1 MERRS
6 RFYLYPAS
14 SVIFLI
20 ITGLVTLCGLWWSG
34 NQTLID
40 FFGHL
45 YLSQEIPFQWLRVP
59 QFQQSYFLFLP
70 TIIVAIVVT
79 ITTKISPQQKPWSR
93 WLMIGILLLF
103 MGRYLVWRCL
113 SSLNLIDPITGIFS
127 LALLGIELFFVA
139 SPLLQNILM
148 LKLKFRNHQADKM
161 QQTVISGEYQPSVD
175 ILIPTYNEPEEIIK
189 KTIIACQ
196 NIDYDN
202 KIIYL
207 LDDGNRDQIAKLAC
221 QLNCKYITRPDNLHA
236 KAGNLNHALELTN
249 GELIAV
255 FDADFLPQHL
265 FLSRT
270 VGFFQ
275 KAKIALIQTY
285 QSFYTP
291 DPVARNLG
299 LENHF
304 PPDVEI
310 FSRHYQVIR
319 DSWGSA
325 LCYGSSFV
333 VRRQHLLEVGGFC
346 QNSLSE
352 DYHTGVKL
360 AAQGYEVIYLN
371 ESLSAGLTAENIFG
385 HIRQRQRWARGT
397 MQSLFI
403 PENPLTI
410 KGLSFGQRLT
420 HFEGIIQWFTSP
432 LRILIF
438 FLPLAYTAGIIP
450 IKASVSE
457 IIYFVLPYYFLQ
469 VGTFAWLNFK
479 SRSAMISEIY
489 NIITT
494 FPVAWEIVQTL
505 ITPFSSIFKVTPK
518 GTKSDTYYFNWSLA
532 TPLFFVFAVNI
543 VNLISIIGFIK
554 AGVLGEFNTAGGIG
568 LILFWNV
575 YNIGIIALSLWAL
588 LDVPK
593 PENYQWFKV
602 CESAK
607 FIYNGYLYDTI
618 ITQISDQGIEIK
630 LDFLANFKPED
641 NLEVMMDNFCV
652 KGAVSFI
659 EYYHNY
665 TLLKVNFELANLAQF
680 RQLIN
685 KIYGKNN
692 IWSTM
697 ETASEIKTV
706 YLLFKSLFATPIK
719 WLYFQSKLSQNLSY
733 RISKNLDHCPAKTNT
748 FSQK

>member
-1 MERRS
+1 MKRQT
-6 RFYLYPAS
+6 RFYVYPAS

-20 ITGLVTLCGLWWSG
+20 ITGLVTLCGLWWGG

-40 FFGHL
+40 FFGNF
-45 YLSQEIPFQWLRVP
+45 YLFQEIPSQWLRVP

-70 TIIVAIVVT
+70 TVIVAIIVT
-79 ITTKISPQQKPWSR
+79 ITTKISPQQKLWSR
-93 WLMIGILLLF
+93 WLMISILLLF

-113 SSLNLIDPITGIFS
+113 SSLNLIDPVTGIFS
-127 LALLGIELFFVA
+127 LALLAIELFFVA

-161 QQTVISGEYQPSVD
+161 QQTVIIGQYQPSVD
-175 ILIPTYNEPEEIIK
+175 ILIPTYNEPAEIIK

-207 LDDGNRDQIAKLAC
+207 LDDGDRHDIAKLAC
-221 QLNCKYITRPDNLHA
+221 QLDCEYITRSDNLHA

-255 FDADFLPQHL
+255 FDADFMPQRP

-299 LENHF
+299 LENDF

-333 VRRQHLLEVGGFC
+333 VRRQYLMEVGGFC

-420 HFEGIIQWFTSP
+420 HFEGIMQWFTSP

-518 GTKSDTYYFNWSLA
+518 GTKSDSYYFNWSLA

-607 FIYNGYLYDTI
+607 IIYNGYIYDTI
-618 ITQISDQGIEIK
+618 ITQISDQGVEIK
-630 LDFLANFKPED
+630 LNFRANFRAED

-652 KGAVSFI
+652 KGAVSSVK
-659 EYYHNY
+659 YHHTY
-665 TLLKVNFELANLAQF
+665 SLLKINFELSNLAQF

-685 KIYGKNN
+685 KIYGQNN

-697 ETASEIKTV
+697 TTPSEIKTV
-706 YLLFKSLFATPIK
+706 YFLFKSLFTTPIK
-719 WLYFQSKLSQNLSY
+719 WLYFQSKL
-733 RISKNLDHCPAKTNT
+733 RKNLPNSVSTNLGNSQVKINT
-748 FSQK
+748 FSEK